1 MEVWPLHSCSSH
13 GACVQRSP
21 NRFSSGPPTASSAV
35 PQPLLQRPPQ
45 PLLPRSRVRARD
57 ILFRSY
63 FAQACRGRGG
73 FGETV
78 PGEFNPFIPPAF
90 EAVAMAE
97 QDHEDLAE
105 GPQHPEEDEEHT
117 EREGRFFYYKTC
129 PCSDDCSN
137 QSWKKADVWGWTAD
151 DAKAKLA
158 KHLTSS
164 SLHNLSEEEAWQ
176 VVEEAELI
184 LGEMEKYKKKQ
195 HNKEEWKHAQ
205 AKDGGRG
212 QKRPIQ
218 PSFPPPGQELPLAVR
233 ASAMRPFSEMQDG
246 VVISKT
252 KLQIVIDSLS
262 RAASSAKTS
271 QKLAAT
277 AADAFGAELNI
288 LSETKA
294 SFEALKSLL

>member
-21 NRFSSGPPTASSAV
+21 NRFSSGPP
-35 PQPLLQRPPQ
+35 P
-45 PLLPRSRVRARD
+45 RARD

-73 FGETV
+73 FGETE
-78 PGEFNPFIPPAF
+78 PGEFNPFTPPAF
-90 EAVAMAE
+90 EAVAMADDE
-97 QDHEDLAE
+97 HEDLAE
-105 GPQHPEEDEEHT
+105 GPQFDEGAEENK
-117 EREGRFFYYKTC
+117 EGDGSFFYYKTC
-129 PCSDDCSN
+129 PCSDECSN
-137 QSWKKADVWGWTAD
+137 QSWKKAEVWAWTAES
-151 DAKAKLA
+151 AKKKLVR
-158 KHLTSS
+158 HLTTS
-164 SLHNLSEEEAWQ
+164 SLHNMPEDAAWL
-176 VVEEAELI
+176 VAEDAELT
-184 LGEMEKYKKKQ
+184 LGEMEKYKAKKKQ
-195 HNKEEWKHAQ
+195 QNKEEWKHAQ

-233 ASAMRPFSEMQDG
+233 ASAMRPFSDIQDG
-246 VVISKT
+246 IVISKT
-252 KLQIVIDSLS
+252 KLQILIDSCS

-277 AADAFGAELNI
+277 AAEAFGVELNV

-294 SFEALKSLL
+294 SFEALKNLM